1 MGVGNSRYRAVT
13 ESWGQGLVTLQIP
26 FGRLV
31 QNILSSIA
39 EQLHQQSLLIFLS
52 PASFLRLPPTP
63 SPLFFT
69 TFLLFLAK
77 NLIF

>member
-52 PASFLRLPPTP
+52 PASFLRLPPP
-63 SPLFFT
+63 PLFFT